1 MFGYVIIFSVATW
14 IWGNSVANFVQD
26 KLIMVS
32 SSIITNCQLST
43 KMIEGI
49 HIFLVWRESW
59 QELSPYYRWLCI
71 YWYCFVLHH
80 VRNGGRKC
88 YLMQNS
94 CIVFKSSDFS
104 FVWISSSG
112 FFFAENLCICVKSE
126 EICVKQFMFFRALG
140 LRWVAEAWSVYW
152 YELTVMW
159 RWVTFSGGFSF
170 LRRMHNVHCKKI
182 FFAKMQGLYWV

>member
-1 MFGYVIIFSVATW
+1 M
-14 IWGNSVANFVQD
+14 QD

-59 QELSPYYRWLCI
+59 QELSPYYRRLCI
-71 YWYCFVLHH
+71 YRYCFVQHH
-80 VRNGGRKC
+80 VQNGGRKC

-112 FFFAENLCICVKSE
+112 FFFFAENLCICVKSE
-126 EICVKQFMFFRALG
+126 EICVKQLMFFRAHG

-152 YELTVMW
+152 DELTVMW

>member
-1 MFGYVIIFSVATW
+1 M
-14 IWGNSVANFVQD
+14 QD

-49 HIFLVWRESW
+49 HIFWSGERADRSWVPIITGCAYTGTALCSIMFRTEAESAIWCKILVLFSKAVIFHLFE
-59 QELSPYYRWLCI
+59 
-71 YWYCFVLHH
+71 
-80 VRNGGRKC
+80 
-88 YLMQNS
+88 YLQ
-94 CIVFKSSDFS
+94 VA
-104 FVWISSSG
+104 

-126 EICVKQFMFFRALG
+126 EICVKLFMFFRALG

-152 YELTVMW
+152 DELTVMW